1 MTPCRYGYGSA
12 EFYGQILNGY
22 GNASIPLETF
32 VSDSQYMDHDQD
44 FTLGYTFPQAQMK
57 ASLALQVLPGLA
69 QSALARLFAIKLFL
83 SCSSPHWIPVPQS
96 MSAAALRSASIILAL
111 QQT

>member
-1 MTPCRYGYGSA
+1 MTLCRYGYGSA

-44 FTLGYTFPQAQMK
+44 FTFGYTFPREQMK
-57 ASLALQVLPGLA
+57 ASPPLQVLPNLA
-69 QSALARLFAIKLFL
+69 QPALACLCTIKFF
-83 SCSSPHWIPVPQS
+83 PE
-96 MSAAALRSASIILAL
+96 LR
-111 QQT
+111 

>member
-1 MTPCRYGYGSA
+1 MAICRYGYGSA

-44 FTLGYTFPQAQMK
+44 FTLGYQFPLAQMK
-57 ASLALQVLPGLA
+57 VCFAC
-69 QSALARLFAIKLFL
+69 SAFL
-83 SCSSPHWIPVPQS
+83 LG
-96 MSAAALRSASIILAL
+96 ALRGAFGLGMHCYHPP
-111 QQT
+111 QW